1 MFYSCRS
8 FGRIWPPLQMVTPP
22 FTTFRLPFSSSCWKL
37 YYSAVASLSPPHYP
51 LFVLYPSPGNRP
63 PTHASFHQWP
73 SCNKVRLERPRGGTR
88 DENSGIYRMMRKNLL
103 LSQLFLNEFIFTC
116 SDLRSCQVYGSQS
129 TVSAVSPVSPAVYDF
144 YMHNILRIFGHLD
157 SWC

>member
-1 MFYSCRS
+1 MAIQIDGLTMIEIAESWRHKHQSDLPLFDELFFGRVLNFNRFRVFYSSRS

-22 FTTFRLPFSSSCWKL
+22 STTFRLPFSSSCWQL
-37 YYSAVASLSPPHYP
+37 HYSAVASLSPPHYP

-63 PTHASFHQWP
+63 PTHASSHQWP

-103 LSQLFLNEFIFTC
+103 LNHLILNEFILF
-116 SDLRSCQVYGSQS
+116 
-129 TVSAVSPVSPAVYDF
+129 
-144 YMHNILRIFGHLD
+144 
-157 SWC
+157 